1 MIDNEANNPPSDQ
14 DLLKVGELRP
24 LKELAQE
31 LNLNY
36 DSLRKYAQKGRL
48 RAVKFGLQW
57 ASTRAAIEY
66 YLASRY
72 DRRATSKETSP

>member
-1 MIDNEANNPPSDQ
+1 MADPSDNQ
-14 DLLKVGELRP
+14 EPVDPLMVGELRP

-31 LNLNY
+31 LSLNY

-48 RAVKFGLQW
+48 KAVKFGLQW
-57 ASTRAAIEY
+57 ASTHRAIEE

-72 DRRATSKETSP
+72 DRGTTRRKTTP

>member
-1 MIDNEANNPPSDQ
+1 MTNNESNNAQREP

-48 RAVKFGLQW
+48 QAVKFGLQW
-57 ASTRAAIEY
+57 ASTHAAIEQ

-72 DRRATSKETSP
+72 DRSATRKETPP